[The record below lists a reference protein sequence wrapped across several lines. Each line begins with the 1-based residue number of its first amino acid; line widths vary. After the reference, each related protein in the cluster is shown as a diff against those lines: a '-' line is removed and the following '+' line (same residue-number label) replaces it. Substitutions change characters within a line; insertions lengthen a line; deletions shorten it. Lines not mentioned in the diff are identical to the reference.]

1 MVVLLLDD
9 VEVASWPVVGVAD
22 LAMVDDLARLRLAA
36 CRLGYRVRLRHP
48 GARLVELLRLTGLG
62 AVLPADSGSC
72 RSAVEVGGQPEGG
85 EEVGVEEV
93 VMTDDPVA

>member
-9 VEVASWPVVGVAD
+9 VEVASWPVDGVPD
-22 LAMVDDLARLRLAA
+22 LATVDDLARLRLAA
-36 CRLGYRVRLRHP
+36 CRLGYTVRLRSP

-62 AVLPADSGSC
+62 TVLPAEAC

-85 EEVGVEEV
+85 EELGVEEV
-93 VMTDDPVA
+93 VMTDDPIA